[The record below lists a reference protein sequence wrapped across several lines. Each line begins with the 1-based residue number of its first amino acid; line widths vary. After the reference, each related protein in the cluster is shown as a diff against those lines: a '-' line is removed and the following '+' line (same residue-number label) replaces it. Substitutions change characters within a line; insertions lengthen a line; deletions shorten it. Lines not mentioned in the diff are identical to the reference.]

1 MADKTKKKT
10 SQRTPSA
17 SNRGVNSVR
26 QWHSL
31 EQLRMQ
37 TQSCFWDGSITQA
50 QYQLILGV
58 VNNSARSI
66 SGAQTPMLT
75 GQRGQIAQFPAAS
88 GQ

>member
-1 MADKTKKKT
+1 VATTKKKT
-10 SQRTPSA
+10 NPRTPSA
-17 SNRGVNSVR
+17 SNRGINSVR

-37 TQSCFWDGSITQA
+37 AQACLWDGSITQA

-58 VNNSARSI
+58 VNNSSRSI
-66 SGAQTPMLT
+66 SGQAPMQT
-75 GQRGQIAQFPAAS
+75 GQRAQVAQFPQAA